1 MYAQGNVTDA
11 IENKGTARVRS
22 KSCTLHQHLCSAP
35 LTQRLL
41 VNHRTDGPL
50 LHLLSYTIYIAQADA
65 RAVALAKRRVRLE
78 TRVLAK
84 FQKHGLASLTTDD
97 VTVILEQAYRVGDV
111 VSLEGCNAAWNG
123 GTLDWS

>member
-1 MYAQGNVTDA
+1 MH
-11 IENKGTARVRS
+11 S
-22 KSCTLHQHLCSAP
+22 TLSFVLCSTYPAFACEP
-35 LTQRLL
+35 PHGWTSPSFAI
-41 VNHRTDGPL
+41 VH
-50 LHLLSYTIYIAQADA
+50 HIYIAQADA

-78 TRVLAK
+78 TRVLTK

-97 VTVILEQAYRVGDV
+97 VTIILEQAYRVGGV

>member
-1 MYAQGNVTDA
+1 MHSTLSFVT
-11 IENKGTARVRS
+11 TARIDLS
-22 KSCTLHQHLCSAP
+22 FICY
-35 LTQRLL
+35 
-41 VNHRTDGPL
+41 RTPYL
-50 LHLLSYTIYIAQADA
+50 YIAQADA

-78 TRVLAK
+78 ARVLAK

-97 VTVILEQAYRVGDV
+97 VTIILKQAYRVGGV